1 MNNNLRKI
9 EKELRAFAKRC
20 KDIKYTQ
27 ELLLTFL
34 MSGSLSFAVSSSDN
48 IERTRKDI
56 KTSITDMKKLFKDAK
71 RENNKLMKQSNL
83 ELIQLM
89 EQGDH
94 VVKSP
99 WSSWQY
105 GENYYYNEWNG
116 IYKGKGDKKEKYPY
130 EGIFERSNGN
140 ERYIS
145 TSSKQYS
152 KLITGNDKTLASTN
166 KRSNIR
172 NGYGLVG
179 VKSVVEPIIGF
190 DVNAGIRP
198 KQVSKGAI
206 TITDKNPVAISQP
219 EAIRFNSPT
228 INIVP
233 PSTVTVTATVP
244 NVSAPTVTPPTVN
257 VPNLPTALS
266 FSPVTPS
273 VTAPTAPTVVV
284 STPPDLSFNGTG
296 FGQGRTPLTSQFGL
310 YVENY
315 HEYDTT
321 APVYLTYTATGRTMT
336 GGTVQVK
343 LDNGTAGTSL
353 TPGTSSS
360 QGVYFINDAA
370 DHSVTIKGNYD
381 ITRASDA
388 GNGTLYFVSLNP
400 YEVGRSKSTDGVY
413 DFAGNLTLHGHN
425 NPSSGNLLLGFEHQ
439 LLANGPGGGEGFGNV
454 TSGNVTSILKN
465 TGTITLQDGYNL
477 VGIQIDTEYARGN
490 DATHGFIKKPQTI
503 NEGKIV
509 INSKNSIGIDYG
521 NYYSAS
527 PNTKLTLGNIEVNGE
542 NNYGFRMKSYYN
554 MTQGGTNSAY
564 YDLTEITGGGSGKK
578 ISVKGK
584 KNVGISIA
592 QQEILL
598 LK

>member
-219 EAIRFNSPT
+219 EAI
-228 INIVP
+228 I
-233 PSTVTVTATVP
+233 
-244 NVSAPTVTPPTVN
+244 N

-388 GNGTLYFVSLNP
+388 GNGTLYFVSLN
-400 YEVGRSKSTDGVY
+400 RS
-413 DFAGNLTLHGHN
+413 
-425 NPSSGNLLLGFEHQ
+425 
-439 LLANGPGGGEGFGNV
+439 
-454 TSGNVTSILKN
+454 
-465 TGTITLQDGYNL
+465 
-477 VGIQIDTEYARGN
+477 
-490 DATHGFIKKPQTI
+490 
-503 NEGKIV
+503 
-509 INSKNSIGIDYG
+509 
-521 NYYSAS
+521 
-527 PNTKLTLGNIEVNGE
+527 
-542 NNYGFRMKSYYN
+542 
-554 MTQGGTNSAY
+554 
-564 YDLTEITGGGSGKK
+564 
-578 ISVKGK
+578 
-584 KNVGISIA
+584 
-592 QQEILL
+592 
-598 LK
+598 